1 MGLFDDLLGG
11 GSKSTQNTTPVTPEA
26 TDVIVTSSGQTVTP
40 ASIDEMLNISAGN
53 ITAEMPSYTA
63 QKAEQNTSPIIAET
77 PMAPAS
83 LFGGSSSVDVVPVPV
98 ELNISASSEGV
109 SPVIVSETT
118 ENPVT
123 FSTENTTPIFVHDTE
138 PSIISETIIAETPVL
153 TENMVNILSESVVE
167 TPAVVNGV
175 ENSVADIFVQNEPPV
190 VSVQEEKTE
199 NPTFDAFN
207 FMSSEEIT
215 VENASASEISENML
229 SDTIITEKT
238 VSSTADFIATS
249 LAQLAAMKLTLNA
262 RKQTYLDQASEY
274 RAKKE
279 EFAQL
284 EAKALSDSTA
294 MDDEYARIETMEKY
308 FQKQKDAPVVEAEN
322 TAEKRT
328 TRRTQK

>member
-83 LFGGSSSVDVVPVPV
+83 LFGESSSVDTVPASV
-98 ELNISASSEGV
+98 ELNISASSEGI
-109 SPVIVSETT
+109 SPVIVSEAT

-123 FSTENTTPIFVHDTE
+123 FATENTAPIFVQNTE
-138 PSIISETIIAETPVL
+138 PSIISETPVV
-153 TENMVNILSESVVE
+153 TENVVNILSESTIE

-175 ENSVADIFVQNEPPV
+175 ENSVADIFVQNEAPV
-190 VSVQEEKTE
+190 ASVQEEKAE
-199 NPTFDAFN
+199 NPTFDALN

-215 VENASASEISENML
+215 AENASASEISENML
-229 SDTIITEKT
+229 SDTITTEKT
-238 VSSTADFIATS
+238 VSSTEDFITTS

-308 FQKQKDAPVVEAEN
+308 FQKQKDAPVVETEN